1 MTAAADVGTPPKIP
15 FFKKPKVILP
25 LLGAVGLLVLGIF
38 LPKPELHVSLAP
50 EKIWYEGP
58 DWFTNAFVTTFI
70 VDALLILMALVVR
83 NGLRRDVPK
92 GFTNFMEWFLEGL
105 LGVVE
110 GVVGENSKRFF
121 PWVATIF
128 LLVIVS
134 NYVGLV
140 PGVNTIQSPWSVPAE
155 DHDHA
160 QNPAFETVV
169 EANPAGL
176 LALSPAEAADGHA
189 ATKPLLRAPST
200 DLNMTFALAAITMI
214 MVQFFGFKALRLGY
228 LRKFFAFGR
237 GFIGAING
245 LVGILELLSEFTK
258 IISFAFRLF
267 GNIFA
272 GEVLLAVMAFL
283 IPFIV
288 PAFFYGFEIFVG
300 FIQAAVFM
308 MLALI
313 FFHAA
318 TLSHGGDHH

>member
-1 MTAAADVGTPPKIP
+1 MTAAADAGTPAKTP
-15 FFKKPKVILP
+15 FFRKPKVMLP

-38 LPKPELHVSLAP
+38 LPRPELHVSLAP

-58 DWFTNAFVTTFI
+58 DWFTNSFLTTFI

-92 GFTNFMEWFLEGL
+92 GFTNFMEWFMEGL

-110 GVVGENSKRFF
+110 RIAGENSRRFF

-128 LLVIVS
+128 FLVIVS
-134 NYVGLV
+134 NYIGLI
-140 PGVNTIQSPWSVPAE
+140 PGVNTIQSPWSVPA
-155 DHDHA
+155 DHA
-160 QNPAFETVV
+160 HAQDSAAATVV
-169 EANPAGL
+169 AANPAGF
-176 LALSPAEAADGHA
+176 LALFPAEAAEGHA

-200 DLNMTFALAAITMI
+200 DLNMTFALAVITMV
-214 MVQFFGFKALRLGY
+214 MVQFFGFKDLGLRY
-228 LRKFFAFGR
+228 LRKFLALGR
-237 GFIGAING
+237 GCLGAING
-245 LVGILELLSEFTK
+245 FVGLLELLSEFTK

-288 PAFFYGFEIFVG
+288 PSIFYGFEIFVG

>member
-1 MTAAADVGTPPKIP
+1 MTVAADASAPPKTP
-15 FFKKPKVILP
+15 FFRKPKVLLP
-25 LLGAVGLLVLGIF
+25 LLGAVALLVLSTF
-38 LPKPELHVSLAP
+38 LERPELHVSLAP
-50 EKIWYEGP
+50 EKIWYGGP
-58 DWFTNAFVTTFI
+58 DWFTNTFLTTFI

-92 GFTNFMEWFLEGL
+92 GFTNFMEWFMGGL
-105 LGVVE
+105 LSVVE
-110 GVVGENSKRFF
+110 GIAGENTKRFF

-134 NYVGLV
+134 NYVGLI
-140 PGVNTIQSPWSVPAE
+140 PGVNTIQSPWSVPAG
-155 DHDHA
+155 DHA
-160 QNPAFETVV
+160 QSPVVATVV
-169 EANPAGL
+169 EASPSRF
-176 LALSPAEAADGHA
+176 LALFQAEAEDEHA
-189 ATKPLLRAPST
+189 STKPLLRAPST
-200 DLNMTFALAAITMI
+200 DLNMTFALAIITMV
-214 MVQFFGFKALRLGY
+214 MVQFFGLKDLGIRY

-245 LVGILELLSEFTK
+245 LVGFLELISEFTK
-258 IISFAFRLF
+258 IISFSFRLF

-288 PAFFYGFEIFVG
+288 PSFFYGFEIFVG

-318 TLSHGGDHH
+318 TISHGGDHH

>member
-1 MTAAADVGTPPKIP
+1 MTAAADAAPPAKVP

-25 LLGAVGLLVLGIF
+25 LLGAVALLVVSVF

-50 EKIWYEGP
+50 EKIWYGGP
-58 DWFTNAFVTTFI
+58 DWFTNTFITTFI
-70 VDALLILMALVVR
+70 VDALLIIMALVVR
-83 NGLRRDVPK
+83 NGLRREVPK
-92 GFTNFMEWFLEGL
+92 GFTNFMEWFVG
-105 LGVVE
+105 GMYSVVE
-110 GVVGENSKRFF
+110 GIAGENARRFF

-128 LLVIVS
+128 FLVIVS
-134 NYVGLV
+134 NYVGLI
-140 PGVNTIQSPWSVPAE
+140 PGVNTIQSPWSVPPA
-155 DHDHA
+155 HDHA
-160 QNPAFETVV
+160 RAVETTVV
-169 EANPAGL
+169 EASPSKF
-176 LALSPAEAADGHA
+176 LSFAFAEDDGHA
-189 ATKPLLRAPST
+189 STKPLLRAPST
-200 DLNMTFALAAITMI
+200 DLNMTLALAVITMI
-214 MVQFFGFKALRLGY
+214 MVQFFGLKELGLSY

-245 LVGILELLSEFTK
+245 YVGILELIGEFTK
-258 IISFAFRLF
+258 IISFSFRLF

-283 IPFIV
+283 IPFVV
-288 PAFFYGFEIFVG
+288 PSIFYGFEIFVG

>member
-1 MTAAADVGTPPKIP
+1 MTAAADAGTPAKTP

-25 LLGAVGLLVLGIF
+25 LLGALGLLVLSIF

-50 EKIWYEGP
+50 EKIWHYGP
-58 DWFTNAFVTTFI
+58 DWFTNTFLTTFI

-83 NGLRRDVPK
+83 NGLRREVPK
-92 GFTNFMEWFLEGL
+92 GFTNFMEWFMEGL
-105 LGVVE
+105 LNVVE
-110 GVVGENSKRFF
+110 GIAGENSKRFF

-128 LLVIVS
+128 FLVIVS
-134 NYVGLV
+134 NYIGLI
-140 PGVNTIQSPWSVPAE
+140 PGVNTIQSPWSVVT
-155 DHDHA
+155 DDHA
-160 QNPAFETVV
+160 RNIAAETVV
-169 EANPAGL
+169 EASPSGF
-176 LALSPAEAADGHA
+176 LALFNAEAEDEHA
-189 ATKPLLRAPST
+189 STKPLLRAPST
-200 DLNMTFALAAITMI
+200 DLNMTFALAVITMI
-214 MVQFFGFKALRLGY
+214 MVQFFGLKALGLTY
-228 LRKFFAFGR
+228 LRKFFAFRR

-245 LVGILELLSEFTK
+245 YVGILELISEFTK

-283 IPFIV
+283 IPFMV

-318 TLSHGGDHH
+318 TISHGGDHH

>member
-1 MTAAADVGTPPKIP
+1 MTVAADAGTPAKTP

-25 LLGAVGLLVLGIF
+25 LLGALGLLILSIF
-38 LPKPELHVSLAP
+38 LPKPALHVSLAP
-50 EKIWYEGP
+50 EKIWYAGP
-58 DWFTNAFVTTFI
+58 DWFTNTFVTTFI
-70 VDALLILMALVVR
+70 VDGLLILMALVVR
-83 NGLRRDVPK
+83 NGLRREVPK
-92 GFTNFMEWFLEGL
+92 GFTNFIEWFMEGL
-105 LGVVE
+105 YNVVE
-110 GVVGENSKRFF
+110 GIAGENTKRFF

-128 LLVIVS
+128 FLVIVS
-134 NYVGLV
+134 NYVGLI
-140 PGVNTIQSPWSVPAE
+140 PGVNTIQSPWSLPA
-155 DHDHA
+155 DHHA
-160 QNPAFETVV
+160 QGIIAETVV
-169 EANPAGL
+169 EANPSRF
-176 LALSPAEAADGHA
+176 LALFNAEAEDGHA
-189 ATKPLLRAPST
+189 STKPLLRAPST
-200 DLNMTFALAAITMI
+200 DLNMTFALAVITMI
-214 MVQFFGFKALRLGY
+214 MVQFFGLKELGLSY

-245 LVGILELLSEFTK
+245 YVGLLELISEFTK

-283 IPFIV
+283 IPFMV

-318 TLSHGGDHH
+318 TISHGGDHH

>member
-1 MTAAADVGTPPKIP
+1 MTAAADVGTPTKTP

-25 LLGAVGLLVLGIF
+25 LLGGVGLLVLSIF

-50 EKIWYEGP
+50 EKIWYGGP
-58 DWFTNAFVTTFI
+58 DWFTNTFLTTFI

-92 GFTNFMEWFLEGL
+92 GFTNFMEWFMEGL
-105 LGVVE
+105 IGVVD
-110 GVVGENSKRFF
+110 GIAGENGRRFF

-128 LLVIVS
+128 FLVIVS
-134 NYVGLV
+134 NYVGLI
-140 PGVNTIQSPWSVPAE
+140 PGVNTIQSPWSVPA
-155 DHDHA
+155 DDHA
-160 QNPAFETVV
+160 QGIVTETVV
-169 EANPAGL
+169 EARPSGF
-176 LALSPAEAADGHA
+176 LALFQAEAEDAH

-200 DLNMTFALAAITMI
+200 DLNMTFALAVITMI
-214 MVQFFGFKALRLGY
+214 MVQFFGLKNLGLSY

-245 LVGILELLSEFTK
+245 YVGILELISEFTK

-283 IPFIV
+283 IPFMV
-288 PAFFYGFEIFVG
+288 PSFFYGFEIFVG